1 MSTSSPELLVEL
13 DRSRPRSLRRQLEAG
28 LRAAIRDGRLQPGT
42 RLASSRA
49 LALDLTVTRG
59 VVVAA
64 YAQLEA
70 EGFVTSR
77 RGAGTVVNSFP
88 RPGRGRPRP
97 DTAPGVVRFDLRPG
111 SADTGLFP
119 HAAWARAASSSMS
132 SLPSADLG
140 YGHPAGLR
148 VLRVALAQY
157 LGRVRGVYCDPD
169 QVVVCNGV
177 SHGLS
182 LVIRALA
189 QRGYQQIAVEDPG
202 LPVHRKQIVAAGAV
216 PCPVPV
222 DSEGLRV
229 ADLAATAATVVL
241 TTPAHQYPAGVVL
254 SPGRRRALVDWA
266 RTSFVVEDDYD
277 AEYRYDRPPVGA
289 LQGLA
294 PDRVIYC
301 GSASKS
307 LAPGLR
313 LGWLVVP
320 VGLRDELLAVR
331 EVTDRFTNVVVQA
344 AFAEFL
350 QHGDLDRHLRKARRS
365 YRDRR
370 DALTRALAEYIP
382 GAYPTGIAAG
392 LHAVVN
398 LPAGTDADRIAAA
411 AARRGVLVYPLSHFM
426 TSAPQEP
433 ALVIG
438 YARLAPP
445 QIAEGIRLLASV
457 ICG

>member
-28 LRAAIRDGRLQPGT
+28 LRAAIRDGRLRPGT

-148 VLRVALAQY
+148 VLRAALAQY
-157 LGRVRGVYCDPD
+157 LGRV
-169 QVVVCNGV
+169 
-177 SHGLS
+177 
-182 LVIRALA
+182 
-189 QRGYQQIAVEDPG
+189 RGYQQIAVEDPG

-241 TTPAHQYPAGVVL
+241 ATPAHQYPAGVVL

-320 VGLRDELLAVR
+320 GGLRDELLAVR

-398 LPAGTDADRIAAA
+398 LPAGTDADRIAAD